1 MNKKLKKL
9 GYGVVIHYNEYTK
22 LFEVYRLGT
31 YYPGDPTIN
40 KDNQI
45 VVKNKKLKKAIKEYR
60 KKFL

>member
-9 GYGVVIHYNEYTK
+9 GYGVGIHYNQYRK

-45 VVKNKKLKKAIKEYR
+45 VVKDKKLKRAIKEYR